1 MSPDLE
7 LALVGNCTFSAL
19 IDSRANVA
27 WCCLP
32 RFDSGPVFHSLLA
45 KQIDDHD
52 DGIYELELLDF
63 ERAEQDYLKNTAV
76 LRTRLSDTRGAA
88 IEIIDFAPRF
98 KQFERIFRPT
108 TLVRLVRPL
117 AGSPRVRIKLRPAI
131 VDDGA
136 RPAIT
141 HGSNHVRYMMPE
153 LTLRL
158 TTDASI
164 TAVLEETPFVLEH
177 PLTLI
182 LGPDETLQ
190 SSVTETG
197 RRFFEQTVDYWNG
210 WVRSLAIP
218 FEWQVAV
225 IRAAITLK
233 LNTFEDTGAIV
244 AAMTTSIPEAADSG
258 RNWDYRYCWLRDAQF
273 VVGALN
279 RLGTTPTMERYLAF
293 IVNVAA
299 STVDGRLQP
308 VYGINGR
315 ARLEEK
321 VVEALPGYRG
331 MKPVRFGNQAY
342 QQVQNDVYGAAVLA
356 ATHIFFDERLESP
369 GDEALFLRLEH
380 LGQLAFRV
388 FDQPDAG
395 PWELRS
401 SNRVHTYSAVMCW
414 AACDRLGK
422 IARRLGLT
430 ERAIHWSRLAR
441 NMHVTISER
450 AWNEKLASFTATF
463 GGEDFDA
470 TLLLLPELGFVVA
483 SDPRFAATV
492 AAIEKH
498 LLKGD
503 FLFRYVTPDDF
514 GSPETAFIICS
525 FWYVDALHALGR
537 EDEARS
543 LFERLLAC
551 RNRHGL
557 LSEDLDPS
565 TGELWGNFP
574 QTYSM
579 VGLINSAR
587 KLSKSW
593 EQAF

>member
-7 LALVGNCTFSAL
+7 LALIGNCSFSAL
-19 IDSRANVA
+19 VDSRTNIA
-27 WCCLP
+27 WSCLP
-32 RFDSGPVFHSLLA
+32 RFDSNPVFHALLA
-45 KQIDDHD
+45 KDVESQKS
-52 DGIYELELLDF
+52 GIYVVELLDF
-63 ERAEQDYLKNTAV
+63 ERAEQEYIKNTAAV
-76 LRTRLSDTRGAA
+76 RTRLFDTHGAA
-88 IEIIDFAPRF
+88 VEVTDFAPRF
-98 KQFERIFRPT
+98 KQFERMFRPL
-108 TLVRLVRPL
+108 TLVRIVRPL
-117 AGSPRVRIKLRPAI
+117 AGSPRVRIKLRPGTTG
-131 VDDGA
+131 DGA

-141 HGSNHVRYMMPE
+141 YGSNHVRYVMPE

-158 TTDASI
+158 TTNVSI
-164 TAVLEETPFVLEH
+164 TAVLEEIPFVLEQ
-177 PLTLI
+177 PLTLV

-190 SSVTETG
+190 GGVSETG
-197 RRFFEQTVDYWNG
+197 RRFFEQTVAYWNE
-210 WVRSLAIP
+210 WVRYLGIP
-218 FEWQVAV
+218 FEWQDAV

-233 LNTFEDTGAIV
+233 LNAFDDTGAIV

-279 RLGTTPTMERYLAF
+279 RLGTTQTMERYLAF

-299 STVDGRLQP
+299 GSEDGTLQP

-315 ARLEEK
+315 ARLEES
-321 VVEALPGYRG
+321 VVKDLKGYRG
-331 MKPVRFGNQAY
+331 MRPVRFGNQAY
-342 QQVQNDVYGAAVLA
+342 EQTQNDVYGAAVLA
-356 ATHIFFDERLESP
+356 ATHMFFDERLECL
-369 GDEALFLRLEH
+369 GDEALFQRLEH

-395 PWELRS
+395 PWELRT
-401 SNRVHTYSAVMCW
+401 SNRVHTHSAVMCW
-414 AACDRLGK
+414 AACDRLAK
-422 IARRLGLT
+422 IARRLGLA
-430 ERAIHWSRLAR
+430 ERAMDWSRKAR
-441 NMHVTISER
+441 NIHTTICAR
-450 AWNEKLASFTATF
+450 AWHEKLASFTATF
-463 GGEDFDA
+463 SGEDFDA
-470 TLLLLPELGFVVA
+470 TLLLLPELGFIDA
-483 SDPRFAATV
+483 GDSRFIGTV

-498 LLKGD
+498 LLNGD

-514 GSPETAFIICS
+514 GRPETAFIVCS

-537 EDEARS
+537 EDEARA

-557 LSEDLDPS
+557 LSEDLDPG

-587 KLSKSW
+587 RLSQSW
-593 EQAF
+593 ERAF